1 MMHDPY
7 MGHPARFAHE
17 IISPEKGETS
27 SEDVSHREEDGA
39 VKTCETSV
47 SEKLVEVRQQVIETL
62 LEIDDIKLQ
71 VNPQL
76 LAQYARTIGYLEDD
90 LFKWQLKAR
99 RCKRRFALAQAAAN
113 KREPIVLDEIDST
126 LDDEFAEWEAQLA
139 ERMASQLQLLEALS
153 GSRPLSPSEERELKE
168 LHRKLIRRLHPDIHP
183 DLSEDAQRFFLIA
196 QAAYENGDVDTLRV
210 VDTATEDYEE
220 HADTAGL
227 SEDNVAIELAMA
239 EAQLNVAREQLDVLK
254 HSHPYTLAELL
265 SDPVEL
271 AHRTKEFKMEI
282 ERQKEV
288 VRTYE
293 SGIVSLMEGEAR

>member
-1 MMHDPY
+1 MN
-7 MGHPARFAHE
+7 
-17 IISPEKGETS
+17 TS
-27 SEDVSHREEDGA
+27 A
-39 VKTCETSV
+39 TST
-47 SEKLVEVRQQVIETL
+47 SEKLAEVRQQVIDTL

-76 LAQYARTIGYLEDD
+76 LAQYAKTIGYLEDD

-113 KREPIVLDEIDST
+113 KRVPIALDEIDSE
-126 LDDEFAEWEAQLA
+126 LDDEFAEWEVQLA
-139 ERMASQLQLLEALS
+139 KRLDDQLQLLEALA
-153 GSRPLSPSEERELKE
+153 GSRPLSPSEGRELKE

-183 DLSEDAQRFFLIA
+183 DLPEDAQRFFLIA
-196 QAAYENGDVDTLRV
+196 QSAYENGDVDTLRV

-227 SEDNVAIELAMA
+227 SEDDAAIELAMA

-254 HSHPYTLAELL
+254 HSHPYILTELL
-265 SDPVEL
+265 NDPAEL
-271 AHRTKEFKMEI
+271 AHRTKELKMEI

-293 SGIVSLMEGEAR
+293 SKIASLMDCLLYTSPSPRD

>member
-1 MMHDPY
+1 MNT
-7 MGHPARFAHE
+7 
-17 IISPEKGETS
+17 SETS
-27 SEDVSHREEDGA
+27 
-39 VKTCETSV
+39 T
-47 SEKLVEVRQQVIETL
+47 SEKLVKVRQQVIDTL

-76 LAQYARTIGYLEDD
+76 LAQYAKTIGYLEDD
-90 LFKWQLKAR
+90 LCKWQLRAR

-113 KREPIVLDEIDST
+113 KCEPIELDAIDSA
-126 LDDEFAEWEAQLA
+126 LDDELAEWEAQLA

-153 GSRPLSPSEERELKE
+153 GSRPLSPSEGRELKE

-183 DLSEDAQRFFLIA
+183 DLPEDARRFFLIA
-196 QAAYENGDVDTLRV
+196 QTAYENGDIDTLRV

-220 HADTAGL
+220 QADAMDL
-227 SEDNVAIELAMA
+227 SEDDAAIELAMA

-254 HSHPYTLAELL
+254 HSRPYTLTELL
-265 SDPVEL
+265 GDPAEL
-271 AHRTKEFKMEI
+271 AHRTHELKMEI

-293 SGIVSLMEGEAR
+293 SKIASLMEGGAR

>member
-1 MMHDPY
+1 M
-7 MGHPARFAHE
+7 
-17 IISPEKGETS
+17 
-27 SEDVSHREEDGA
+27 
-39 VKTCETSV
+39 KTCKTSI
-47 SEKLVEVRQQVIETL
+47 SEKLAEVRQQVIDML

-99 RCKRRFALAQAAAN
+99 RCKRRFALVQAATS
-113 KREPIVLDEIDST
+113 KREPIALDEIDSE
-126 LDDEFAEWEAQLA
+126 LDDEFAEWEMQLA
-139 ERMASQLQLLEALS
+139 ERLDDQLQLLEALA
-153 GSRPLSPSEERELKE
+153 GSRPLSPSEGRELKE

-220 HADTAGL
+220 HADATNL
-227 SEDNVAIELAMA
+227 SEDDAAIELAMA

-254 HSHPYTLAELL
+254 HSRPYTLTELLGDPAELAQRTH
-265 SDPVEL
+265 EL
-271 AHRTKEFKMEI
+271 KMEI

-288 VRTYE
+288 AGTYE
-293 SGIVSLMEGEAR
+293 SKIADLMEGGTR